1 MNWQNSGYNLGDATL
16 GATQDRPVLQSFV
29 SLYQRARR
37 ARLGLGSHNQTP
49 PRFPGRRPGRPIPPP
64 SVGAVVPPCPAPH
77 SGHIDETGQA
87 CDLHPNPLGGSP

>member
-49 PRFPGRRPGRPIPPP
+49 HTLPWTTAREAQIPPP
-64 SVGAVVPPCPAPH
+64 SVARGSPCPAPTLL
-77 SGHIDETGQA
+77 GTLTGPVKPVTSIPI
-87 CDLHPNPLGGSP
+87 L